1 MRIRVTPERL
11 DVTPG
16 VPASFE
22 VAVYNTSGIIE
33 GFTVALGGL
42 DRPIALISS
51 PPELSLFPDS
61 EGTAIVTFTLPRDFP
76 AGEHT
81 VLVQVTGTAGPGAPE
96 AAPLAVQVAPVYDA
110 GLTLEPQ
117 SVTGGGKARFTVVA
131 ENRGNVPL
139 AMTLSAT
146 DAEGALQTR
155 FAATELEV
163 PPGRRV
169 RAAMQ
174 ARGKRP
180 LLGAPAPRILTVRAT
195 GAPAPPAEALATF
208 IQKPR
213 IPRALLTLMAI
224 LLALGL
230 WGAVLFRG
238 VNRAA
243 NQVAAEVKP
252 KGSSLIVGR
261 VTDGNAPLGGAS
273 VEAKGKEGEATT
285 TTLTRGDVGAFTLAD
300 LGGPDTYLVTVKMDG
315 FATQTALVPVPADS
329 GSVVQVGI
337 LALGKGS
344 GSITGTV
351 AADKGGPLGGVQV
364 TVTKGAATLARAVT
378 AGAGSIGF
386 YSVGGLVPP
395 GPYTVTFDLFGYVSK
410 SVEVGVATDTPTAL
424 DAALVPAAS
433 SSITGLVTYTP
444 VRVPACAPGQCPL
457 AGVTVTVAVGD
468 AKHSATTASTPA
480 ADLGK
485 YTVADLPAGDY
496 TVSFAKEGFVTQT
509 LRVTL
514 AVGQPI
520 TVNAALSGLP
530 GTVSGTAVGCT
541 GVDARK
547 RDLSELDPR
556 RQAVPSEDGSYI
568 LGDLPTPGEY
578 RLVFKGPQLRTVDVT
593 LGPGDKQAVNAS
605 CAAATTT
612 TATTTSTT
620 TTTTAPPPTT
630 TSSTTTT
637 TTNQETPPS
646 SQPGV
651 AGIGSRH

>member
-1 MRIRVTPERL
+1 MRIRVTPDRL

-16 VPASFE
+16 VPAAFE

-33 GFTVALGGL
+33 GFTVTLGGL
-42 DRPIALISS
+42 DRPLSVVSS
-51 PPELSLFPDS
+51 PPELSLFPDT
-61 EGTAIVTFTLPRDFP
+61 EGTAVVNFTLPRDFP
-76 AGEHT
+76 AGEHSA
-81 VLVQVTGTAGPGAPE
+81 LVQVGGAAGAGAPE
-96 AAPLAVQVAPVYDA
+96 AEPLALRVAPVYDA

-139 AMTLSAT
+139 HMTLSAS
-146 DAEGALQTR
+146 DAEAALQTR

-213 IPRALLTLMAI
+213 IPRAMLTLVAI

-230 WGAVLFRG
+230 WGTVLFRG

-252 KGSSLIVGR
+252 KGTSVIVGR
-261 VTDGNAPLGGAS
+261 VTDGVAPLGGAT
-273 VEAKGKEGEATT
+273 VEAKGKDGEATT
-285 TTLTRGDVGAFTLAD
+285 TTLTRGDVGAFTLSD

-315 FATQTALVPVPADS
+315 FATQTALVPVPADG
-329 GSVVQVGI
+329 GSVVQVGV

-344 GSITGTV
+344 GSVTGTV
-351 AADKGGPLGGVQV
+351 TADKGGPLGGVQV
-364 TVTKGAATLARAVT
+364 TVTKGAATLARAVS
-378 AGAGSIGF
+378 AGTGSVGF

-395 GPYTVTFDLFGYVSK
+395 GPYTVTFDLPGYVSK

-433 SSITGLVTYTP
+433 SSITGLVSYTP

-457 AGVTVTVAVGD
+457 AGVTVTVALGD
-468 AKHSATTASTPA
+468 TQHTATTASTPA
-480 ADLGK
+480 GDLGK
-485 YTVADLPAGDY
+485 YTVDGLPAGEY

-514 AVGQPI
+514 AVGQPV
-520 TVNAALSGLP
+520 TVNAALQGLP
-530 GTVSGTAVGCT
+530 GTVSGTAAGCT

-556 RQAVPSEDGSYI
+556 RQAVPAEDGSYL
-568 LGDLPTPGEY
+568 LGELPTPGEY
-578 RLVFKGPQLRTVDVT
+578 RLVFRGPQLRTVDVT
-593 LGPGDKQAVNAS
+593 LGPGDKQAINAS

-612 TATTTSTT
+612 TATTAST
-620 TTTTAPPPTT
+620 TTTTAPPPTSST
-630 TSSTTTT
+630 SSSTTTT
-637 TTNQETPPS
+637 TQNQETPPS
-646 SQPGV
+646 SQPGL
-651 AGIGSRH
+651 GLGRR